1 MSLARR
7 SRQRQSQQQTRS
19 SDQPKWGPKLSEYM
33 PDFEERLTTS
43 FDKYIT
49 TLAVGENMHKVG
61 FKSGD
66 KIFPV
71 LMSTIRKY
79 TKLHKGGVSDLW
91 RCDRLI
97 YLTQRTPQ
105 RYSTATEE
113 LVANTLQSMIE
124 VLCSE
129 NSVNVEHLLAMMSQS
144 GHAFTIDSGLGYED
158 VEFLILMLWKDR
170 KSLVPLRLCG
180 LLPGLPAMLFVLC
193 QMTVLSKSSIIHRP
207 WLALED
213 IIFRCYIGETT
224 NPEREILRQFCIYIE
239 SHVLNRYHAISLDYE
254 RVDKEDSRTVAEAYC
269 TVFTPPMDLS
279 LAPIIQLDVSMMLF
293 RWVLDLLGWQ
303 AKGALAGE
311 DLVPHIIKSAMA
323 RLTLEIDRE
332 WSGPMLDKRRAFT
345 NRYAGEVFG
354 YTRQIGKAFD
364 MLPSPSPEQLESIA
378 LTWRK
383 IFLNLMYHHQSVLTH
398 THEDVIDE
406 AVQSWDALRPS
417 SIKRPPDVFECTIP
431 RCAIR
436 STYAVRPEACIVCG
450 ECEELLLTGVLDI
463 GRLNQQM
470 PTGAIVG
477 HQKISPGHMLIGTG
491 SMWRWFPKRAIGIWI
506 LPDPGVY
513 LPDELIPLTCSL
525 IAMRETNFIAI
536 NALFMPSYEI
546 GFTSTLLHRSDA
558 HIGGS
563 DNREEGDQSRMQR
576 WRMLIVVLS
585 NGLIPRGAFA
595 RERREPC
602 CHPLWPG
609 RAYHGS
615 CEWNRT
621 CCRLGACRVS
631 VINTCAITLF
641 NLDLYRE
648 GLKIVLADANAAK
661 LDEAANA
668 LSAEYGEANILAIPT
683 DVSKLDQVQAL
694 ADRTRSPPTPYHHT
708 FLLFLRPFDVRGI
721 PHTSSCV
728 ICALLQVNLLMNN
741 AGIGLS
747 GSSTW
752 SGREIWAKVLD
763 VNLWGVINMLQV
775 FTSSMIHQENPSLI
789 INTGSKQGITS
800 PPGNAAYNVSK
811 AGVKVITENLS
822 HELRTQGTKVTAH
835 LFVPGWTF
843 TGMTGDGKMTEKPPG
858 AWTAKQCVQYMLS
871 RVREGEFY
879 IICPDNE
886 TSEDLDRLRI
896 RWAADDLV
904 ERRPA
909 LSRNTL
915 GKDFTSLTEVFRRI
929 SILEPGLPS
938 IPVSPAEHAT
948 KAANGILT
956 VSRALCTII
965 CREARS
971 IGGGA
976 KANMRL
982 RRPRLPI
989 RASRYS
995 QQLEAGM
1002 ISAKSHQGPAEFEEG
1017 SDQERSSTS

>member
-1 MSLARR
+1 
-7 SRQRQSQQQTRS
+7 
-19 SDQPKWGPKLSEYM
+19 
-33 PDFEERLTTS
+33 
-43 FDKYIT
+43 
-49 TLAVGENMHKVG
+49 MHKVG

-79 TKLHKGGVSDLW
+79 TKLHKGGNATKIF
-91 RCDRLI
+91 DRYYGFLCVRHLI
-97 YLTQRTPQ
+97 RMVCIGALRQCKRLDKFLNGIEPDVPWQ
-105 RYSTATEE
+105 EATEE

-144 GHAFTIDSGLGYED
+144 GHAFTIDGGLGYED

-354 YTRQIGKAFD
+354 YTSSLVLQKKISTHSVQQALVQMFMEGDFHELAGRVLMLVTRESSHSPPSFDELCMSFRQIGKAFD

-417 SIKRPPDVFECTIP
+417 SIKRPPDVFECTNP

-450 ECEELLLTGVLDI
+450 ECEEAMYCDI

-477 HQKISPGHMLIGTG
+477 HQKISPAVFKYLGTG
-491 SMWRWFPKRAIGIWI
+491 DHEASAQK
-506 LPDPGVY
+506 
-513 LPDELIPLTCSL
+513 
-525 IAMRETNFIAI
+525 
-536 NALFMPSYEI
+536 
-546 GFTSTLLHRSDA
+546 
-558 HIGGS
+558 
-563 DNREEGDQSRMQR
+563 
-576 WRMLIVVLS
+576 LS
-585 NGLIPRGAFA
+585 
-595 RERREPC
+595 
-602 CHPLWPG
+602 
-609 RAYHGS
+609 
-615 CEWNRT
+615 
-621 CCRLGACRVS
+621 
-631 VINTCAITLF
+631 
-641 NLDLYRE
+641 
-648 GLKIVLADANAAK
+648 
-661 LDEAANA
+661 
-668 LSAEYGEANILAIPT
+668 
-683 DVSKLDQVQAL
+683 
-694 ADRTRSPPTPYHHT
+694 
-708 FLLFLRPFDVRGI
+708 
-721 PHTSSCV
+721 
-728 ICALLQVNLLMNN
+728 
-741 AGIGLS
+741 
-747 GSSTW
+747 
-752 SGREIWAKVLD
+752 
-763 VNLWGVINMLQV
+763 
-775 FTSSMIHQENPSLI
+775 
-789 INTGSKQGITS
+789 
-800 PPGNAAYNVSK
+800 
-811 AGVKVITENLS
+811 
-822 HELRTQGTKVTAH
+822 
-835 LFVPGWTF
+835 
-843 TGMTGDGKMTEKPPG
+843 
-858 AWTAKQCVQYMLS
+858 
-871 RVREGEFY
+871 
-879 IICPDNE
+879 
-886 TSEDLDRLRI
+886 
-896 RWAADDLV
+896 
-904 ERRPA
+904 
-909 LSRNTL
+909 
-915 GKDFTSLTEVFRRI
+915 
-929 SILEPGLPS
+929 
-938 IPVSPAEHAT
+938 
-948 KAANGILT
+948 
-956 VSRALCTII
+956 
-965 CREARS
+965 
-971 IGGGA
+971 
-976 KANMRL
+976 
-982 RRPRLPI
+982 
-989 RASRYS
+989 
-995 QQLEAGM
+995 
-1002 ISAKSHQGPAEFEEG
+1002 
-1017 SDQERSSTS
+1017 